1 MAEKSLSIALK
12 GRDESAAAF
21 ASVEKRIS
29 GISGASIAKMAGT
42 FFAIG
47 GLAKAAAAGV
57 MGVMAANKAAI
68 ADQEQSATGLL
79 EAQIKA
85 NAAWAELAGAL
96 PMIGESAKKI
106 METLGDNEGIRA
118 QIAVIKDLEKE
129 YGRLT
134 ETLKKWRQE
143 NELRAA
149 QAAGKSDDEVEAI
162 RARHALEERA
172 TTIESARVLEKK
184 AKDALL
190 KAEGLE
196 RATVQAMR
204 GGTAYL
210 LAAND
215 EERFKAL
222 KFPDSKLL
230 DKYKAIVKVRE
241 DLEAESAAKTESET
255 TASARKA
262 ADSEAKVREERY
274 KDSVDAETRELQ
286 ASFDKYTK
294 MGIAAI
300 NDEELHKWVLEKG
313 ERERLEIIEK
323 YRKIRMESEAKE
335 IETRRKNQELINKAQ
350 TKAAADSMAAFL
362 RNSQTAING
371 LPKITPIPGAS
382 GEVSAFQSRFLTR
395 APGRDD
401 PAWVRQMNQ
410 NNRRTNDLLSD
421 LNTNLPDAIGK
432 AVGREL
438 PAININ

>member
-143 NELRAA
+143 NEQGRLKPLASLTMRLR
-149 QAAGKSDDEVEAI
+149 QS
-162 RARHALEERA
+162 AL
-172 TTIESARVLEKK
+172 V
-184 AKDALL
+184 
-190 KAEGLE
+190 
-196 RATVQAMR
+196 MR
-204 GGTAYL
+204 LRNGRLQSSRRAYL
-210 LAAND
+210 
-215 EERFKAL
+215 K
-222 KFPDSKLL
+222 
-230 DKYKAIVKVRE
+230 
-241 DLEAESAAKTESET
+241 
-255 TASARKA
+255 
-262 ADSEAKVREERY
+262 
-274 KDSVDAETRELQ
+274 
-286 ASFDKYTK
+286 
-294 MGIAAI
+294 
-300 NDEELHKWVLEKG
+300 
-313 ERERLEIIEK
+313 
-323 YRKIRMESEAKE
+323 
-335 IETRRKNQELINKAQ
+335 RR
-350 TKAAADSMAAFL
+350 
-362 RNSQTAING
+362 
-371 LPKITPIPGAS
+371 P
-382 GEVSAFQSRFLTR
+382 
-395 APGRDD
+395 
-401 PAWVRQMNQ
+401 
-410 NNRRTNDLLSD
+410 RTLF
-421 LNTNLPDAIGK
+421 
-432 AVGREL
+432 
-438 PAININ
+438 